1 MGISARLHSAQA
13 LQDFRGNLA
22 EFRLEVIEALAAAD
36 AGLQQ
41 MFDWLER
48 QRKHWGHEAQTR
60 SELVMR
66 ARRELEERRHT
77 HARDRRGCTDQELA
91 YRKARQRL
99 QEAEDK
105 GKRCRFWLRLLPQ
118 HQVEY
123 DGPARTL
130 AGMMETEVVRALA
143 LLRQKLDLLQEYTEL
158 HAELDAS
165 SSGKTA
171 PVVAEAASTARTV
184 EVPTKTETSPANEG
198 GGQAVVGE

>member
-1 MGISARLHSAQA
+1 MGVSARLHSAQA

-41 MFDWLER
+41 LFDWLEQ
-48 QRKHWGHEAQTR
+48 QRKHWGHEAQKR
-60 SELVMR
+60 SEVVMR

-77 HARDRRGCTDQELA
+77 HARDHRGCTDQEQA

-105 GKRCRFWLRLLPQ
+105 GQRCRFWLRLLPQ

-123 DGPARTL
+123 DGPARML

-143 LLRQKLDLLQEYTEL
+143 LLRQKLDLLQEYTQVQ
-158 HAELDAS
+158 AGLDAGNAGAS
-165 SSGKTA
+165 VPIVAQSTEAA
-171 PVVAEAASTARTV
+171 PEIGPPPANEANGPAVVAE
-184 EVPTKTETSPANEG
+184 
-198 GGQAVVGE
+198 

>member
-1 MGISARLHSAQA
+1 MGVSARLHSAQA

-41 MFDWLER
+41 MFDWLEQ
-48 QRKHWGHEAQTR
+48 QRKHWGHEAQKR
-60 SELVMR
+60 SEAVIR

-77 HARDRRGCTDQELA
+77 HARDHRGCTDQEQA
-91 YRKARQRL
+91 YRKARARL

-105 GKRCRFWLRLLPQ
+105 GQRCRFWLRLLPQ

-123 DGPARTL
+123 DGPARML

-143 LLRQKLDLLQEYTEL
+143 LLRQKLDLLQEYTAM
-158 HAELDAS
+158 HAGLDAGN
-165 SSGKTA
+165 SGASVPTVAQTPDVAPENGTA
-171 PVVAEAASTARTV
+171 HANEANGPAVVAE
-184 EVPTKTETSPANEG
+184 
-198 GGQAVVGE
+198 

>member
-1 MGISARLHSAQA
+1 MGVSARLHSAQA

-41 MFDWLER
+41 AFDWLEQ
-48 QRKHWGHEAQTR
+48 QRKHWGHEAQKR
-60 SELVMR
+60 SEVVIR

-77 HARDRRGCTDQELA
+77 HARDHRGCTDQEQA

-105 GKRCRFWLRLLPQ
+105 GQRCRFWLRLLPQ

-123 DGPARTL
+123 DGPARML
-130 AGMMETEVVRALA
+130 AGMMETEVVKALA
-143 LLRQKLDLLQEYTEL
+143 LLRQKLELLQEYTQM
-158 HAELDAS
+158 HAALDAGDTGRS
-165 SSGKTA
+165 EPSVSQA
-171 PVVAEAASTARTV
+171 PEAVAENG
-184 EVPTKTETSPANEG
+184 PSPANEANG
-198 GGQAVVGE
+198 PAVVAE

>member
-1 MGISARLHSAQA
+1 MGVSARLHSAQA

-22 EFRLEVIEALAAAD
+22 EFRLEVIEALASAD

-41 MFDWLER
+41 MFDWLEH
-48 QRKHWGHEAQTR
+48 QRKHWGHEAQKR
-60 SELVMR
+60 SEAVVR

-77 HARDRRGCTDQELA
+77 HARDHRGCTDQEQA
-91 YRKARQRL
+91 YRKARARL

-105 GKRCRFWLRLLPQ
+105 GQRCRFWLRLLPQ

-123 DGPARTL
+123 DGPARML

-158 HAELDAS
+158 KGALDAGI
-165 SSGKTA
+165 SGAGA
-171 PVVAEAASTARTV
+171 PIAVEASELVLENGPAPANEANGPAVVAE
-184 EVPTKTETSPANEG
+184 
-198 GGQAVVGE
+198 

>member
-1 MGISARLHSAQA
+1 MGVSARLHSAQA

-41 MFDWLER
+41 MFDWLEQ
-48 QRKHWGHEAQTR
+48 QRKHWGHAAQKQ
-60 SELVMR
+60 SEVVMR

-77 HARDRRGCTDQELA
+77 HARDHRGCTDQEQA

-105 GKRCRFWLRLLPQ
+105 GQRCRFWLRLLPQ

-123 DGPARTL
+123 DGPARML

-143 LLRQKLDLLQEYTEL
+143 LLRQKLDLLQEYTQM
-158 HAELDAS
+158 HAALDAGNS
-165 SSGKTA
+165 VASVPIVAQAGDVA
-171 PVVAEAASTARTV
+171 PENGA
-184 EVPTKTETSPANEG
+184 SPANEANG
-198 GGQAVVGE
+198 PAVVAE